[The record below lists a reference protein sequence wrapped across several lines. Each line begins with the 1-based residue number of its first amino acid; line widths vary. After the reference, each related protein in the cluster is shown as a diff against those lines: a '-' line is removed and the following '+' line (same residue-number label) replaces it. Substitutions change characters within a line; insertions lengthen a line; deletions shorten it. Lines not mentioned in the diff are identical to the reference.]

1 VAPWGLAALVLAL
14 VAGQARTRVA
24 ISAIKVA
31 KLRTG
36 SASSGNFDAALSC
49 AEAE

>member
-14 VAGQARTRVA
+14 VAGQARTRMA

-31 KLRTG
+31 KLCTG
-36 SASSGNFDAALSC
+36 SSSSSNFDAALTRNIV
-49 AEAE
+49 